1 MAGVRDYIDVGYRRN
16 ENADL
21 AAGCDRV
28 LVLVLSPFGGRSL
41 HRPEWGLGLSAQVEE
56 LRSGGSRVET
66 IGPDADVLE
75 AFGANMMTR
84 QRVRG
89 PPGPGTHRSSAQLR
103 PSPGSGAEAGP
114 TGTRSLGCED
124 SQPPGPR
131 APICRQRLWEPSRS

>member
-28 LVLVLSPFGGRSL
+28 LVLSPFGGRSL
-41 HRPEWGLGLSAQVEE
+41 HRPAWGLGLSAQVEE

-75 AFGANMMTR
+75 AFGANMMNPAAR
-84 QRVRG
+84 
-89 PPGPGTHRSSAQLR
+89 PGAARAGHTQELR
-103 PSPGSGAEAGP
+103 AAEA
-114 TGTRSLGCED
+114 L
-124 SQPPGPR
+124 
-131 APICRQRLWEPSRS
+131 SRFWG

>member
-75 AFGANMMTR
+75 AFGANMMNPAAR
-84 QRVRG
+84 
-89 PPGPGTHRSSAQLR
+89 PGAARAGHTQELR
-103 PSPGSGAEAGP
+103 AAEA
-114 TGTRSLGCED
+114 L
-124 SQPPGPR
+124 
-131 APICRQRLWEPSRS
+131 SRFWG